1 MEIKLVN
8 VGKKFQDNVV
18 LDNVNLTFENSK
30 IYGLSGRNGS
40 GKSVLLKLITG
51 LYLPTTGEITW
62 NNKNLNM
69 NKSFPENMGALIE
82 KPNFFTN
89 LTGYENLKLLAKIQ
103 NKISED
109 DIIKALEIVDLIP
122 EKDKIYAKYS
132 LGMKQKLGIS
142 QAIMENPEFLILDEP
157 FNGIEENSVK
167 KIKKYLLNL
176 KKEGKTII
184 LSSHIKE
191 DLEELCDEI
200 ILFEVPYVKVEFKK

>member
-18 LDNVNLTFENSK
+18 LDNVNLTFKSGK

-62 NNKNLNM
+62 NNKHLNM

-109 DIIKALEIVDLIP
+109 DILKSLEIVDLMP

-200 ILFEVPYVKVEFKK
+200 ILFEVPNVKVEIKK